1 MVDASI
7 GCRSA
12 EDIAGELRV
21 RTPSLEDFQPDRSV
35 GYLESEPI
43 CPLKGCE
50 NRHDPVI
57 PVQ

>member
-12 EDIAGELRV
+12 EGIAGELRV

-35 GYLESEPI
+35 GYLESGPI
-43 CPLKGCE
+43 CPLK
-50 NRHDPVI
+50 V
-57 PVQ
+57 V